1 MAERHKELD
10 YFPDNVEFIASTE
23 APMAHWLLRFA
34 LSATFL
40 FHGLGKLGNMSATAD
55 HFGLSTGILMAATVV
70 ELAAPAALIVGGTMS
85 SQLGDLLTRLGGLFA
100 LAVLI
105 GAISVAHWGQWS
117 FAPTDTHPMGG
128 MEFQVTLVAISLFF
142 MLRGNSV

>member
-10 YFPDNVEFIASTE
+10 YLPDNAQVISTSG

-34 LSATFL
+34 VSATFL
-40 FHGLGKLGNMSATAD
+40 FHGLGKLADLSGSAED
-55 HFGLSTGILMAATVV
+55 FGLSPGILGVATVV
-70 ELAAPAALIVGGTMS
+70 ELAAPLALIAGGAMTG
-85 SQLGDLLTRLGGLFA
+85 QWGDLLTRLGGL
-100 LAVLI
+100 LAIVVLI

-117 FAPTDTHPMGG
+117 FAPSDTHPLGG
-128 MEFQVTLVAISLFF
+128 MEFQVTLLAISLFF

>member
-10 YFPDNVEFIASTE
+10 YLPDNTE
-23 APMAHWLLRFA
+23 VISSSGAPMAHWLLRFA

-40 FHGLGKLGNMSATAD
+40 FHGLAKLGDISASAES
-55 HFGLSTGILMAATVV
+55 FGLSTGVLTAATIV
-70 ELAAPAALIVGGTMS
+70 ELAAPAALIVGGSMS
-85 SQLGDLLTRLGGLFA
+85 NQWGDILTRLGGLFA
-100 LAVLI
+100 IVVLI

-117 FAPTDTHPMGG
+117 FAPTETHPMGG

>member
-1 MAERHKELD
+1 MAERHKGLD
-10 YFPDNVEFIASTE
+10 YLPDNAEVIATSD

-40 FHGLGKLGNMSATAD
+40 FHGLGKLGDISGSAER
-55 HFGLSTGILMAATVV
+55 FGLSINVLTVATLV
-70 ELAAPAALIVGGTMS
+70 ELAAPAALIAGGGMS
-85 SQLGDLLTRLGGLFA
+85 SQWGDILTRLGGLFA
-100 LAVLI
+100 IVVLV

-117 FAPTDTHPMGG
+117 FAPTDTHPLGG

>member
-10 YFPDNVEFIASTE
+10 YLPDNSEVIAASG

-40 FHGLGKLGNMSATAD
+40 FHGLSKLGDISASAAS
-55 HFGLSTGILMAATVV
+55 FGLSISVLTAATFV
-70 ELAAPAALIVGGTMS
+70 ELAAPAALIIGGSMS
-85 SQLGDLLTRLGGLFA
+85 NQWGDILTRLGGLFA
-100 LAVLI
+100 IVVLV

-117 FAPTDTHPMGG
+117 FAPTETHPMGG